1 MHRSKGFT
9 LVELLLALAIAV
21 VIVGAMAGVLGQT
34 LETQKM
40 VRDKNALYQEARFAM
55 QRMVNAVGGTR
66 LLLIPLGENPATAWP
81 ESVREYPPRAAF
93 PNETAVLAVTL
104 DPTLDHDQDGWADA
118 NNDKDFLDI
127 NGNTIRDAGEPER
140 IDEDWPKDTNND
152 GKQGVRGIDDN
163 NNGAVDDGGGGKND
177 DDEDGLDREDP
188 VDGKDN
194 DGDGSVD
201 EDPGSDM
208 NQDGFAGTG
217 GTGKKNDDDEDG
229 KSNEDWLDS
238 VVFFQSGDKNLCSS
252 SSCLVERAPNLNP
265 KDGKD
270 YSERSIAENVSVF
283 RLERLPNGVKRAVV
297 VTISLELTNAAGE
310 SVSFSTRVRAG
321 GSQ

>member
-1 MHRSKGFT
+1 ME
-9 LVELLLALAIAV
+9 VLLALAIAV
-21 VIVGAMAGVLGQT
+21 VLVGAMAGVLGQT
-34 LETQKM
+34 LKTQDM

-81 ESVREYPPRAAF
+81 ESVREYPPRVAF

-104 DPTLDHDQDGWADA
+104 DPTLDQDQDGWADA

-152 GKQGVRGIDDN
+152 GDQGIRGIDDN
-163 NNGAVDDGGGGKND
+163 NNGAIDDGPNGDAD
-177 DDEDGLDREDP
+177 DDEDGLDGEDP
-188 VDGKDN
+188 VDGIDN

-201 EDPGSDM
+201 EDPSGDM

-217 GTGKKNDDDEDG
+217 GAGKKNDDDEDG
-229 KSNEDWLDS
+229 KNNEDWLDS
-238 VVFFQSGDKNLCSS
+238 VVFFQSNDPALCATN
-252 SSCLVERAPNLNP
+252 SCLVERLPNLNP
-265 KDGKD
+265 VDGQD
-270 YSERSIAENVSVF
+270 YSERSIAENLSVF
-283 RLERLPNGVKRAVV
+283 RVERFPDGVKRAVLV
-297 VTISLELTNAAGE
+297 NISLQLTNAAGE
-310 SVSFSTRVRAG
+310 SVNFTTQVRAG
-321 GSQ
+321 GAL